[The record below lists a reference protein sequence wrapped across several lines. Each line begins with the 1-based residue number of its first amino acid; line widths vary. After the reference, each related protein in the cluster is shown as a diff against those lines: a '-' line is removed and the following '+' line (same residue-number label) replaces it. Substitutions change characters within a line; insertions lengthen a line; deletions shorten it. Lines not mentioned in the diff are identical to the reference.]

1 MLRNKNFSGDDYCF
15 SNDILYWSDI
25 YMTRHVVSKTKME
38 FFWRKNTICW
48 DKIYFYMSLC
58 TCNHFGNQNDDKF
71 LLLMLDMQYFI
82 GWKQATVYQ
91 QLQCCFWISKVRP
104 KKSSMYPL
112 FLCICSF
119 KISSYIQ
126 FHTARRETTKNSF
139 QKKKAKEKLYLLIVF
154 PVTFTWIRMDI

>member
-1 MLRNKNFSGDDYCF
+1 MEIFLKNKTQYAEIRFISICPYVPVT
-15 SNDILYWSDI
+15 ILA
-25 YMTRHVVSKTKME
+25 TKMIINIRPAH
-38 FFWRKNTICW
+38 FFIFLFMG
-48 DKIYFYMSLC
+48 Y
-58 TCNHFGNQNDDKF
+58 DDKF